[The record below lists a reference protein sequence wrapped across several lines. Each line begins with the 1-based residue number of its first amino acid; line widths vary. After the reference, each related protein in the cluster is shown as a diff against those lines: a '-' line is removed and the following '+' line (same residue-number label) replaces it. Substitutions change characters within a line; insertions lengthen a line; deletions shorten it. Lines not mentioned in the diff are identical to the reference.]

1 MFQVLRNLIDGV
13 DGFLLSHHYLIM
25 DRDPVFTQK
34 FRVRLARAGIEPI
47 RLPRRSPNLNA
58 FVERFNRS
66 IQEECLDRVI
76 PLGGAHLKSSC
87 TRTKRTTT
95 KNGRTQA

>member
-1 MFQVLRNLIDGV
+1 MRNLIDSV
-13 DGFLLSHHYLIM
+13 DGFLLPHPYLIM

-34 FRVRLARAGIEPI
+34 FRACLARVGFEPI
-47 RLPRRSPNLNA
+47 RVPRRSPNLNA
-58 FVERFNRS
+58 FVERLHRS
-66 IQEECLDRVI
+66 IQEVCLDRVI